1 MDYIKKAIAKNI
13 TELRKE
19 YGFTQIE
26 LAEKLNYSDKSI
38 SKWERAEAIP
48 DVVVLKEIAD
58 LFGVSLDYMIE
69 LEHSQTTKSKLYI
82 KRKLHNRAFITGMSI
97 IVVWLLAMLTFIVL
111 DITIGG
117 IKLHWLTFVYSVP
130 LTMVVWL
137 IFNSI
142 WFNKRRN
149 FIIISLLM
157 WSGLLA
163 IFTSFLFF
171 EINIWKIIL
180 LGIPGQIIIF
190 MWSRLK
196 SKQSN
201 ANEEKTV
208 K

>member
-1 MDYIKKAIAKNI
+1 
-13 TELRKE
+13 
-19 YGFTQIE
+19 
-26 LAEKLNYSDKSI
+26 
-38 SKWERAEAIP
+38 
-48 DVVVLKEIAD
+48 
-58 LFGVSLDYMIE
+58 
-69 LEHSQTTKSKLYI
+69 
-82 KRKLHNRAFITGMSI
+82 
-97 IVVWLLAMLTFIVL
+97 
-111 DITIGG
+111 
-117 IKLHWLTFVYSVP
+117 
-130 LTMVVWL
+130 
-137 IFNSI
+137 
-142 WFNKRRN
+142 
-149 FIIISLLM
+149 M

>member
-137 IFNSI
+137 IFNS
-142 WFNKRRN
+142 
-149 FIIISLLM
+149 M
-157 WSGLLA
+157 V
-163 IFTSFLFF
+163 
-171 EINIWKIIL
+171 
-180 LGIPGQIIIF
+180 Q
-190 MWSRLK
+190 
-196 SKQSN
+196 
-201 ANEEKTV
+201 
-208 K
+208 